1 MNASTLAKEWKDQF
15 WPLRYKNVGEAKAYV
30 EALEAQFDE
39 STKPVDRVWA
49 RFLITVADALRAP
62 CDDLL
67 TQYDSALTAFQALG
81 DEPGVLLSHVQRAVL
96 LWHLGRNQE
105 SWTTLDTHVRPHL
118 LRMPPMHRYS
128 AYVGFVCAA
137 SGVRDDVSALKYGYE
152 SLAIARQ
159 LDNPAIISLSLR
171 NIADAQLNYGNFVEA
186 RACLREVIALAD
198 QHDLFNRLRNGLP
211 LFARSCIALGEF
223 SEAEGAMTRWMA
235 QFKDEKLEF
244 QILEGYLTAIYL
256 AARHP
261 DQWPQAEAW
270 ISKVEAELSL
280 RRYAGDLASFETYLV
295 YVAWAKGSL
304 RRRQGRFEE
313 AISALHSADNDFDAC
328 DSLWLLMDV
337 RHELYLCHAAMGD
350 LQGALDAHI
359 EFARRQALLLNGNKM
374 FELVLVANQHAID
387 TERIGRQKAEET
399 ARLKSEFLANMSH
412 EIRTPMNAIIGL
424 AHLALQA
431 ELPAKQRDQIGKIH
445 SSAESLLGIIND
457 ILDFSKIDADKL
469 EMEAISFSLDEVLA
483 HVETVTGQKA
493 GEKQLRFVMDVPPA
507 VPRELVGDPM
517 RLGQVLINLVNNAIK
532 FTERGEVEIACGVGC
547 REAGSASIVFSV
559 RDTGIGM
566 TPAHLETLFSAFTQA
581 DGSTSRRYGGTGL
594 GLTISRRLIQM
605 MGGDISVES
614 TPGVGSVF
622 RFTLLFPIAS
632 DRPEPQPN
640 THASAHNRQFNG
652 RRVLVVE
659 DNDINQE
666 IARELLASVGV
677 HADIASG
684 GETALAM
691 LDTAGA
697 GHYDLVLM
705 DLQMPGLDGH
715 ATTARVRKDKRFDHT
730 PIIAMTAHAMAEVR
744 QRCLAE
750 GMQDHVSKPIEP
762 ERLFDTIGRWFSDA
776 RSHML
781 VNATP
786 PVPTRPSS
794 PDEVDLGRFTEL
806 NAATGL
812 KHVAGR
818 KALFIKVLD
827 RFRTEQRHTSATLAN
842 LMTQGRYV
850 DAGRVVHT
858 LKGLAATIGAQKLAD
873 CAAAIESGLA
883 AVQEQHLPGV
893 DVVNLYGPL
902 GRALSAL
909 LQELDDVL
917 PQAALQAARRTEM
930 PAALLTISDRLA
942 ALLLSNSGEAP
953 AYFESQRA
961 NLQSCY
967 DPLTFERLE
976 AHIRKFEFDAARQL
990 VARATVPH

>member
-1 MNASTLAKEWKDQF
+1 MNASTSAKEWKEEF
-15 WPLRYKNVGEAKAYV
+15 WQLRYKNVAEAKALA
-30 EALEAQFDE
+30 EAVQARFDA
-39 STKPVDRVWA
+39 STPPAERIWA
-49 RFLITVADALRAP
+49 RFLVTVAEALRAP
-62 CDDLL
+62 SEDLL
-67 TQYDSALTAFQALG
+67 AEYETCHSAFQALG
-81 DEPGVLLSHVQRAVL
+81 DEHGVLLSHVQRGIL
-96 LWHLGRNQE
+96 LWHLGHNDE
-105 SWTTLDTHVRPHL
+105 SWSTLDLHVRPHL
-118 LRMPPMHRYS
+118 QRMPLLHRYS

-211 LFARSCIALGEF
+211 LFARACIALGEYA
-223 SEAEGAMTRWMA
+223 EAEAAMARWMA

-261 DQWPQAEAW
+261 DQWVQAEAW
-270 ISKVEAELSL
+270 INKVDAELNL
-280 RRYAGDLASFETYLV
+280 RRFAGDLASFETYLV

-304 RRRQGRFEE
+304 RRRQGRYDE
-313 AISALHSADNDFDAC
+313 AIEALHAADGDFDAC

-359 EFARRQALLLNGNKM
+359 EFARRQAILLNGNKM

-412 EIRTPMNAIIGL
+412 EIRTPMNAVIGL

-431 ELPAKQRDQIGKIH
+431 ELPPKQRDQIGKIR

-469 EMEAISFSLDEVLA
+469 EVETIAFSLNDVLN
-483 HVETVTGQKA
+483 HVETVTSQKA
-493 GEKQLRFVMDVPPA
+493 LEKQLRFIVDVPDSL
-507 VPRELVGDPM
+507 PRHLVGDPM

-532 FTERGEVEIACGVGC
+532 FTDRGEVELTGRVGC
-547 REAGSASIVFSV
+547 QENGSVSIIFAV

-566 TPAHLETLFSAFTQA
+566 TPAHLDTLFSAFTQA

-594 GLTISRRLIQM
+594 GLTISRRLIQL
-605 MGGDISVES
+605 MGGDIAVDS
-614 TPGVGSVF
+614 TPKVGSVF
-622 RFTLLFPIAS
+622 RFTLNFPIAAERS
-632 DRPEPQPN
+632 ALRHAPTAADGPN
-640 THASAHNRQFNG
+640 RFRG

-659 DNDINQE
+659 DNEINQE
-666 IARELLASVGV
+666 IARELLTSVGV
-677 HADIASG
+677 DTEIAAG
-684 GETALAM
+684 GEQALAI
-691 LDTAGA
+691 LDATGA
-697 GHYDLVLM
+697 GRYDLILM

-715 ATTARVRKDKRFDHT
+715 ATTARIRKDKRFDGT
-730 PIIAMTAHAMAEVR
+730 PVIAMTAHAMAEVR

-750 GMQDHVSKPIEP
+750 GMQDHISKPIEP
-762 ERLFDTIGRWFSDA
+762 ERLFDTLARWFGEARAQMHVGAVDDA
-776 RSHML
+776 SAR
-781 VNATP
+781 AT
-786 PVPTRPSS
+786 SA
-794 PDEVDLGRFTEL
+794 DDVDLGRFTEL
-806 NAATGL
+806 DAAVGL

-818 KALFIKVLD
+818 KSLFLKVLD
-827 RFRTEQRHTSATLAN
+827 RFRQEQRQTVSTLAN

-850 DAGRVVHT
+850 DAGRIVHT
-858 LKGLAATIGAQKLAD
+858 LKGLAATIGAQKVND

-883 AVQEQHLPGV
+883 AVQEQHLPGI
-893 DVVNLYGPL
+893 DVANLYGPL
-902 GRALSAL
+902 GRALTAL
-909 LQELDDVL
+909 LQELDDIL
-917 PQAALQAARRTEM
+917 PPPQPAARRTEL
-930 PAALLTISDRLA
+930 PHNLLNISDRLA
-942 ALLLSNSGEAP
+942 ALLVSNSGEAP

-961 NLQSCY
+961 HLQSCY

-976 AHIRKFEFDAARQL
+976 THIRRYEFDAARLL
-990 VARATVPH
+990 VSRASIPH